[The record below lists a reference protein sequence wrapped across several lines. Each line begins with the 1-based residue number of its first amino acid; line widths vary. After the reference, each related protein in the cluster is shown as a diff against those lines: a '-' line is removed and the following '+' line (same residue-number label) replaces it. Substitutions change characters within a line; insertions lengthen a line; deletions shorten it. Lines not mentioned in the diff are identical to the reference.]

1 MMSLLYVLGAVLAL
15 SFLVFIHELGHYWM
29 ARRTGMKVETFSIG
43 FGRPLFAWKY
53 QGVKWQIGWLPFG
66 GYVKIAGMD
75 GEPDQDPYQVKDGF
89 FGKSPLDRM
98 KVAFM
103 GPFVNIVFALLAFA
117 LLWAAGGRLKS
128 FSEFTTKSGWIDP
141 ASELYQDGVRPGD
154 EVLSYNGK
162 PYEGI
167 NDLVYVGLTSSGP
180 VKISGN
186 KVNAWTGVKEPFA
199 VEVTPYPHPAKPEK
213 GLMTLGVLQ
222 PASFLIYDKMA
233 NGDENPL
240 PPLSPM
246 QGSGLQYGDRIVWV
260 DGHLIYS
267 SMQLSNLLNDG
278 KTLLTI
284 QRAGKNILRRVPR
297 VQVQELKFDPEV
309 RAELTDWQHAAGLE
323 QIKFVNL
330 LTLPYNLNNEGVVES
345 PIRFIDAEREERALP
360 KNRYSAVEDPL
371 EAGDQIVAVDGV
383 PVKHSSDILKGLQGR
398 KSQVIVERPS
408 QKISL
413 VTWQNADEL
422 FDAQTHAAD
431 IEKIAATIGSAKP
444 IEAQGSLHLLKPASL
459 KTYREIF
466 LESEQPGLIGEELIK
481 QRRTIEG
488 LEDPQ
493 QRAQLLQA
501 LQERESQYALGV
513 PFLRDLKVQYNPVPT
528 DQFMLVF
535 NEIARTI
542 KALFTGSLSPK
553 WLSGPVGIVYM
564 FQEQTKSSLSDG
576 LYWLGLI
583 SLNLGVL
590 NLLPIPMLD
599 GGTIVLSLLE
609 WITGKRIPP
618 KTLEKLI
625 LPFAILLIILFLYW
639 TYNDVSRIFGGFLR
653 K

>member
-29 ARRTGMKVETFSIG
+29 AKRTGMRVDTFSIG
-43 FGRPLFAWKY
+43 FGRPLFSWMY

-75 GEPDQDPYQVKDGF
+75 GEPDKDPYEVKDGF
-89 FGKSPLDRM
+89 FGKSPIDRM
-98 KVAFM
+98 KVAVM
-103 GPFVNIVFALLAFA
+103 GPLVNIVFALLAFA

-162 PYEGI
+162 PYQGI
-167 NDLVYVGLTSSGP
+167 NDLVYIGLTSTGP
-180 VKISGN
+180 VEIKGN
-186 KVNAWTGVKEPFA
+186 KVNPFTGAKEPFN
-199 VEVTPYPHPAKPEK
+199 VEVAAYPHPAKIDK

-222 PASFLIYDKMA
+222 PASFLIYDKLS
-233 NGDENPL
+233 NGNENPL

-278 KTLLTI
+278 RALVTI
-284 QRAGKNILRRVPR
+284 QRGDQHLLRRVPR
-297 VQVQELKFDPEV
+297 VQVQELKYDPEN

-323 QIKFVNL
+323 HIKFVNML
-330 LTLPYNLNNEGVVES
+330 GLPYNLNNEGVVENS
-345 PIRFIDAEREERALP
+345 SRFIDADREEKAYPQHLF
-360 KNRYSAVEDPL
+360 SSLEEPL
-371 EAGDQIVAVDGV
+371 KQGDKIIAIDGIPVA
-383 PVKHSSDILKGLQGR
+383 HSSDILKAIQGR

-413 VTWQNADEL
+413 VTWQNADAL

-431 IEKIAATIGSAKP
+431 IEKIAATIGTSSPLAS
-444 IEAQGSLHLLKPASL
+444 QGSLHLLKPVDL

-466 LESEQPGLIGEELIK
+466 LVSEQPGLIGEELIK

-528 DQFMLVF
+528 EQFMQVF

-564 FQEQTKSSLSDG
+564 FQEQTRSSLSDG

-599 GGTIVLSLLE
+599 GGTIVLSFLE
-609 WITGKRIPP
+609 WVTGKRIPP

-625 LPFAILLIILFLYW
+625 LPFALLLIVLFLYW
-639 TYNDVSRIFGGFLR
+639 TYNDITRIFGGFLR